1 MQFEIFCGSAA
12 ITSSLNSQMNDA
24 ELTSI
29 AAEVGALLTNFKWRS
44 GLTGG
49 LLLRRVLCPG
59 KVERQGTGS
68 RLNLGEGKSS
78 PRPQIGIVPLTLP

>member
-59 KVERQGTGS
+59 KSKDRGPDLGS
-68 RLNLGEGKSS
+68 TWVRGKVLLD
-78 PRPQIGIVPLTLP
+78 RK